1 MAGDILAKVA
11 NLLEEA
17 INYHTSIRGV
27 ILSTRE
33 GVVVASLS
41 QDETID
47 PTLLATVSAALVWAS
62 MTTLANISSSKPTHL
77 IHDAG
82 VNRILIVLQHQ
93 YQMVTVISKA
103 ADQGL
108 DIEELKSTIQSI
120 GTRIEILMRSTQSFI
135 SGSILGRLVETF
147 PSVSQALV
155 LTTEGLPIASIGFKN
170 DIEVAALAGSIF
182 ANGMTY
188 SEATEGIIIGSD
200 EMNFIIRKLDDKK
213 VLAVAIKHA
222 DVERVVERIK
232 EMIES
237 GI

>member
-41 QDETID
+41 EDETID

-62 MTTLANISSSKPTHL
+62 MTTMGNISSTKPTHL

-93 YQMVTVISKA
+93 YQMVSVVSKG

-108 DIEELKSTIQSI
+108 DFDALKSVLQSI
-120 GTRIEILMRSTQSFI
+120 GTRIEILMRSTQSFV
-135 SGSILGRLVETF
+135 SGSILGRLVEAF
-147 PSVSQALV
+147 PNISQAIV

-182 ANGMTY
+182 ANGLTY
-188 SEATEGIIIGSD
+188 SDATEGIIIGSD
-200 EMNFIIRKLDDKK
+200 EMNFIIQKLDDKR
-213 VLAVAIKHA
+213 VLAAAIKDA
-222 DVERVVERIK
+222 DVEHVVERIR
-232 EMIES
+232 EMIQS